1 VASTYVNNLRLEE
14 MTTGE
19 KAGTWGNITNTNL
32 QLVGQALGYGTRAIA
47 NASTDNITIADG
59 ASDADRSMYLKLTG
73 GGQACTVTLLPNT
86 SSKMWIMEN
95 ATSYTLTFTQGSG
108 ANVAIPA
115 GQTKMIFADGLGAG
129 AVVYELGTIAVG
141 GVQSNGA
148 VTVGVDDTGHDVTF
162 FGATTGKKLF
172 WDESADTLN
181 VAGTTALDGS
191 LSVTGVTSNA
201 DGSAAAPSIT
211 NTGDTNT
218 GIFFPAADTVGVA
231 VGGTEVWRYGSNP
244 TTAKNL
250 IINGAMKVAQR
261 GTLTGLGAAQAY
273 TSADM
278 WNLFIET
285 TAARVTTSVE
295 TAPAAMIAD
304 GFANALKIDVTTV
317 DSSPADSDFIGVEQ
331 RFEGQNLQ
339 HLLYGTAGAK
349 ELTVSFWFQ
358 SPKSGTHIVYLVQN
372 DGNYGC
378 PMQFTVASAD
388 TAEKFSVTFPALTTA
403 GQDFDDDANFSMALG
418 FPLMSNGY
426 ESTANQWNSGGTW
439 RSTSAQQN
447 LVDNT
452 ANNIYIAGVQLEVG
466 SVATDFEHE
475 DIGTTLA
482 KCKRYLF
489 RLEGTSTNVAIGQGY
504 CQSSTEF
511 RARIRLPV
519 EMRATPTGSQS
530 GAGATSVNVPAG
542 RIAATGTSTSGASKY
557 MGTLVITTAGSLTTG
572 QGGTLEIDTTS
583 DWVQWS
589 AEL

>member
-1 VASTYVNNLRLEE
+1 MPYIGNDIQYGELNSQTFTGDGSTTAFTLTYTVSNVNSLLVTVADVIQEP
-14 MTTGE
+14 TT
-19 KAGTWGNITNTNL
+19 AYTVSGT
-32 QLVGQALGYGTRAIA
+32 
-47 NASTDNITIADG
+47 
-59 ASDADRSMYLKLTG
+59 
-73 GGQACTVTLLPNT
+73 
-86 SSKMWIMEN
+86 
-95 ATSYTLTFTQGSG
+95 TLTFTSAP
-108 ANVAIPA
+108 ANLDTIHVRYLGRTLDVGTTAI
-115 GQTKMIFADGLGAG
+115 
-129 AVVYELGTIAVG
+129 
-141 GVQSNGA
+141 VQDS
-148 VTVGVDDTGHDVTF
+148 DQDTLIQVE
-162 FGATTGKKLF
+162 
-172 WDESADTLN
+172 ESADEDTIRFDTG
-181 VAGTTALDGS
+181 GTERVTINS
-191 LSVTGVTSNA
+191 TSVTSTIPLYIP
-201 DGSAAAPSIT
+201 DGSASTPSVT

-250 IINGAMKVAQR
+250 IINGAMRVAQR

-278 WNLFIET
+278 WKLFIET

-452 ANNIYIAGVQLEVG
+452 ANDIYIAGVQLEVG

-475 DIGTTLA
+475 DYGTTLA
-482 KCKRYLF
+482 KCQRYVWVVPTVNGDYICMGLV
-489 RLEGTSTNVAIGQGY
+489 GSSTSTLNLLP
-504 CQSSTEF
+504 
-511 RARIRLPV
+511 LPV
-519 EMRATPTGSQS
+519 TMRAVPTLALSAGTHFGCIEIGVATRATTALSLD
-530 GAGATSVNVPAG
+530 GASSEQLAVL
-542 RIAATGTSTSGASKY
+542 AATVSSSGMATGEATILSSASASAT
-557 MGTLVITTAGSLTTG
+557 MLLT
-572 QGGTLEIDTTS
+572 
-583 DWVQWS
+583 

>member
-129 AVVYELGTIAVG
+129 AVVYELGTIAV
-141 GVQSNGA
+141 QN
-148 VTVGVDDTGHDVTF
+148 
-162 FGATTGKKLF
+162 
-172 WDESADTLN
+172 
-181 VAGTTALDGS
+181 

-231 VGGTEVWRYGSNP
+231 VGGTEIWRYGSNP

-250 IINGAMKVAQR
+250 ITNGAMTVAQR
-261 GTLTGLGAAQAY
+261 GTSFTALTDAY
-273 TSADM
+273 CLDQ
-278 WNLFIET
+278 FIYIKDAS
-285 TAARVTTSVE
+285 TAVIDVTQSTDVPSGE
-295 TAPAAMIAD
+295 
-304 GFANALKIDVTTV
+304 GFGKSLKIDVTT
-317 DSSPADSDFIGVEQ
+317 ADASIDANDLAKIQTPIEA
-331 RFEGQNLQ
+331 QNLTQ
-339 HLLYGTAGAK
+339 LKYGSAGAQTMT
-349 ELTVSFWFQ
+349 LSFWI
-358 SPKSGTHIVYLVQN
+358 KSTKTGTFNAFAYQPDANRFYNASYTVNVTDTWEHKTVTISGDSGGTINDDTGAGLIVGWTLIAGTN
-372 DGNYGC
+372 WTG
-378 PMQFTVASAD
+378 SAD
-388 TAEKFSVTFPALTTA
+388 TWSGNADYAVSSY
-403 GQDFDDDANFSMALG
+403 SMLD
-418 FPLMSNGY
+418 
-426 ESTANQWNSGGTW
+426 
-439 RSTSAQQN
+439 STS
-447 LVDNT
+447 
-452 ANNIYIAGVQLEVG
+452 NNILIAGVQLEVG

-475 DIGTTLA
+475 DIGETLA
-482 KCKRYLF
+482 KCQRYF
-489 RLEGTSTNVAIGQGY
+489 RRWNIQDASSQIFGAI
-504 CQSSTEF
+504 T
-511 RARIRLPV
+511 
-519 EMRATPTGSQS
+519 M
-530 GAGATSVNVPAG
+530 N
-542 RIAATGTSTSGASKY
+542 AATAAVMGPVSHPVRMRGAPTASISNLGHIVVADGANLNRTASAATFY
-557 MGTLVITTAGSLTTG
+557 AGVDAFNVYFTIASGTL
-572 QGGTLEIDTTS
+572 GGGYIYRDVS
-583 DWVQWS
+583 DALYFDFT

>member
-1 VASTYVNNLRLEE
+1 VVSTYVNNLRLEE

-19 KAGTWGNITNTNL
+19 KSGTWGNITNTNL

-129 AVVYELGTIAVG
+129 AVVYELGTIAVQNIQADG
-141 GVQSNGA
+141 T
-148 VTVGVDDTGHDVTF
+148 VTVGIDDTGYDVTF

-250 IINGAMKVAQR
+250 IMNGSMRVAQR
-261 GTLTGLGAAQAY
+261 GT
-273 TSADM
+273 
-278 WNLFIET
+278 
-285 TAARVTTSVE
+285 VT
-295 TAPAAMIAD
+295 
-304 GFANALKIDVTTV
+304 
-317 DSSPADSDFIGVEQ
+317 SPADLAYTLDGWQTRYSSSATITISQDTTGIFAGIGGSPTCMKIDCTGAEASVAAGEYYVIRQKIETQNCDFLNYAQTDALPVT
-331 RFEGQNLQ
+331 L
-339 HLLYGTAGAK
+339 
-349 ELTVSFWFQ
+349 SFNIQ
-358 SPKSGTHIVYLVQN
+358 SPKSGTHTGVL
-372 DGNYGC
+372 GNNAASSRSYAFN
-378 PMQFTVASAD
+378 FTVASAD
-388 TAEKFSVTFPALTTA
+388 TPERVSVTIPGDTA
-403 GQDFDDDANFSMALG
+403 GSAIGQGATTEGLRLNIPLLCGADNAKAAGSWGANI
-418 FPLMSNGY
+418 Y
-426 ESTANQWNSGGTW
+426 EAGSGTP
-439 RSTSAQQN
+439 N
-447 LVDNT
+447 LLDST
-452 ANNIYIAGVQLEVG
+452 ANNIYLGDVQLEVG

-475 DIGTTLA
+475 DYGTTLA
-482 KCKRYLF
+482 KCQRYLF
-489 RLEGTSTNVAIGQGY
+489 GINNALDGDVNVAFGMANGTTLMY
-504 CQSSTEF
+504 CVV
-511 RARIRLPV
+511 RLPN
-519 EMRATPTGSQS
+519 MRAVPTLTATATDWELRDLS
-530 GAGATSVNVPAG
+530 GFNQALTAIDLNTSSENYITIQCTVA
-542 RIAATGTSTSGASKY
+542 SGLTQYRSYYLKAD
-557 MGTLVITTAGSLTTG
+557 GTLTRTIL
-572 QGGTLEIDTTS
+572 I
-583 DWVQWS
+583 S

>member
-1 VASTYVNNLRLEE
+1 VVSTYVNNLRLEE

-19 KAGTWGNITNTNL
+19 KSGTWGNITNTNL

-129 AVVYELGTIAVG
+129 AVVYELGTIAVQNIQADG
-141 GVQSNGA
+141 T
-148 VTVGVDDTGHDVTF
+148 VTVGIDDTGYDVTF

-250 IINGAMKVAQR
+250 IMNGSMRVAQR
-261 GTLTGLGAAQAY
+261 GT
-273 TSADM
+273 
-278 WNLFIET
+278 
-285 TAARVTTSVE
+285 VT
-295 TAPAAMIAD
+295 
-304 GFANALKIDVTTV
+304 
-317 DSSPADSDFIGVEQ
+317 SPADLAYTLDGWQTRYSSSATITISQDTTGIFAGIGGSPTCMKIDCTGAEASVAAGEYYVIRQKIETQNCDFLNYAQTDALPVT
-331 RFEGQNLQ
+331 L
-339 HLLYGTAGAK
+339 
-349 ELTVSFWFQ
+349 SFNIQ
-358 SPKSGTHIVYLVQN
+358 SPKSGTHTGVL
-372 DGNYGC
+372 GNNAASSRSYAFN
-378 PMQFTVASAD
+378 FTVASAD
-388 TAEKFSVTFPALTTA
+388 TPERVSVTIPGDTA
-403 GQDFDDDANFSMALG
+403 GSAIGQGATTEGLRLNIPLLCGADNAKAAGSWGANI
-418 FPLMSNGY
+418 Y
-426 ESTANQWNSGGTW
+426 EAGSGTP
-439 RSTSAQQN
+439 N
-447 LVDNT
+447 LLDST
-452 ANNIYIAGVQLEVG
+452 ANNIYLGDVQLEVG

-475 DIGTTLA
+475 DYGTTLA
-482 KCKRYLF
+482 KCQLAETDWVVVKAQ
-489 RLEGTSTNVAIGQGY
+489 EVGEA
-504 CQSSTEF
+504 
-511 RARIRLPV
+511 
-519 EMRATPTGSQS
+519 
-530 GAGATSVNVPAG
+530 VPAAWVTY
-542 RIAATGTSTSGASKY
+542 RQALRDLPAN
-557 MGTLVITTAGSLTTG
+557 TA
-572 QGGTLEIDTTS
+572 DPANPV
-583 DWVQWS
+583 WPS
-589 AEL
+589 AP

>member
-1 VASTYVNNLRLEE
+1 VVSTYVNNLRLEE

-19 KAGTWGNITNTNL
+19 KSGTWGNITNTNL

-129 AVVYELGTIAVG
+129 AVVYELGTIAVQNIQADG
-141 GVQSNGA
+141 T
-148 VTVGVDDTGHDVTF
+148 VTVGIDDTGYDVTF

-250 IINGAMKVAQR
+250 IMNGSMRVAQR
-261 GTLTGLGAAQAY
+261 GT
-273 TSADM
+273 
-278 WNLFIET
+278 
-285 TAARVTTSVE
+285 VT
-295 TAPAAMIAD
+295 
-304 GFANALKIDVTTV
+304 
-317 DSSPADSDFIGVEQ
+317 SPADLAYTLDGWQTRYSSSATITISQDTTGIFAGIGGSPTCMKIDCTGAEASVAAGEYYVIRQKIETQNCDFLNYAQADALPVT
-331 RFEGQNLQ
+331 L
-339 HLLYGTAGAK
+339 
-349 ELTVSFWFQ
+349 SFNIQ
-358 SPKSGTHIVYLVQN
+358 SPKSGTHTGVL
-372 DGNYGC
+372 GNNAASSRSYAFN
-378 PMQFTVASAD
+378 FTVASAD
-388 TAEKFSVTFPALTTA
+388 TPERVSVTIPGDTA
-403 GQDFDDDANFSMALG
+403 GSAIGQGATTEGLRLNIPLLCGADNAKAAGSWGANI
-418 FPLMSNGY
+418 Y
-426 ESTANQWNSGGTW
+426 EAGSGTP
-439 RSTSAQQN
+439 N
-447 LVDNT
+447 LLDNT
-452 ANNIYIAGVQLEVG
+452 ANNIYLGDVQLEVG

-475 DIGTTLA
+475 DYGTTLA
-482 KCKRYLF
+482 KCQRYLF
-489 RLEGTSTNVAIGQGY
+489 GINNALDGDVNVAFGMANGTTLMY
-504 CQSSTEF
+504 CVV
-511 RARIRLPV
+511 RLPN
-519 EMRATPTGSQS
+519 MRAVPTLTATATDWELRDLS
-530 GAGATSVNVPAG
+530 GFNQALTAIDLNTSSENYITIQCTVA
-542 RIAATGTSTSGASKY
+542 SGLTQYRSYYLKAD
-557 MGTLVITTAGSLTTG
+557 GTLTRTIL
-572 QGGTLEIDTTS
+572 I
-583 DWVQWS
+583 S

>member
-1 VASTYVNNLRLEE
+1 MPYIGNDIQYGELNSQTFTGDGSTTAFTLTYTVSNVNSLLVTVADVIQEP
-14 MTTGE
+14 TT
-19 KAGTWGNITNTNL
+19 AYTVSGT
-32 QLVGQALGYGTRAIA
+32 
-47 NASTDNITIADG
+47 
-59 ASDADRSMYLKLTG
+59 
-73 GGQACTVTLLPNT
+73 
-86 SSKMWIMEN
+86 
-95 ATSYTLTFTQGSG
+95 TLTFTSAP
-108 ANVAIPA
+108 ANLDTIHVRYLGRTLDVGTTAI
-115 GQTKMIFADGLGAG
+115 
-129 AVVYELGTIAVG
+129 
-141 GVQSNGA
+141 VQDS
-148 VTVGVDDTGHDVTF
+148 DQDTLIQVE
-162 FGATTGKKLF
+162 
-172 WDESADTLN
+172 ESADEDTIRFDTG
-181 VAGTTALDGS
+181 GTERVTINS
-191 LSVTGVTSNA
+191 TSVTSTIPLYIP
-201 DGSAAAPSIT
+201 DGSASTPSVT

-250 IINGAMKVAQR
+250 IINGAMRVAQR

-278 WNLFIET
+278 WKLFIET

-452 ANNIYIAGVQLEVG
+452 ANDIYIAGVQLEVG

-475 DIGTTLA
+475 DYGTTLA
-482 KCKRYLF
+482 KCQRY
-489 RLEGTSTNVAIGQGY
+489 VW
-504 CQSSTEF
+504 
-511 RARIRLPV
+511 V
-519 EMRATPTGSQS
+519 VPTVNGRCLHAS
-530 GAGATSVNVPAG
+530 GNNLGRHPQQAQRSV
-542 RIAATGTSTSGASKY
+542 SG
-557 MGTLVITTAGSLTTG
+557 
-572 QGGTLEIDTTS
+572 D
-583 DWVQWS
+583 
-589 AEL
+589 